1 MSDRHYLNVL
11 VRDRPGVLQR
21 VSGLFSR
28 RGYNI
33 DSVTVG
39 TSEHEAH
46 SRLVVA
52 VRGSERE
59 LGQIASQLRKLIDVV
74 SVSAL
79 GDQPAVARELMLVR
93 LSVPPASRAAVRGLV
108 ETFRCAVV
116 DVGPETMMIQAVG
129 DREKNDALLT
139 LLQSYGILEIA
150 RTGETAMAR

>member
-1 MSDRHYLNVL
+1 MNDRHYLSVL

-39 TSEHEAH
+39 ASELDGH
-46 SRLVVA
+46 SRLIA
-52 VRGSERE
+52 AARGSERE

-74 SVSAL
+74 SVSHL
-79 GDQPAVARELMLVR
+79 SVRPSVVRELMLVR
-93 LSVPPASRAAVRGLV
+93 LSVPPASRAAVRAV
-108 ETFRCAVV
+108 IETFRCVVV
-116 DVGPETMMIQAVG
+116 DVGPATMMIQSVG

-139 LLQSYGILEIA
+139 LLQDYGILEIA
-150 RTGETAMAR
+150 RTGETAMTR